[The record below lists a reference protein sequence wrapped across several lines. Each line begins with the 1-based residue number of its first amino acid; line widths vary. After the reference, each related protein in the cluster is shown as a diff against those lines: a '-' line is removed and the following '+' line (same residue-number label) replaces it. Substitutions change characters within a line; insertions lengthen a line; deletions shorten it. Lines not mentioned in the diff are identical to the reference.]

1 MPRIIFKCPYLKP
14 GTKKGTAHR
23 RHYINY
29 IAARDGAEPFT
40 PEKLREN
47 YVGYI
52 AQRPGAERVGA
63 HGLFNGTGDALP
75 LSKIAEE
82 EAAHPGCVWTPIL
95 SLRREDADRLGYDN
109 ARQWQTF
116 LTSYAPEL
124 AEAMKIPWEQFRWYA
139 SFHND
144 GEHPHVHMI
153 CYSADG
159 RSGFLSKEGIAR
171 IKSGLAKEIFRQEL
185 TEIYQRQ
192 TLRREELVRYAAQ
205 RMNELIR
212 QLRSGEFSSEK
223 LENPRLEQLLLRLSE
238 QLKHTK
244 GKKQYGYLRPPLKAL
259 VNEIVDELERDPRIA
274 EAYRLWHLQREE
286 VLRTYRD
293 DLPER
298 LPLSRQKEFRQIRNL
313 VIREAARLEEDTPRL
328 GDPLPLLTC
337 TARLLSG
344 IGGIFREQTPPAL
357 SGIRFVDG
365 KLQKKLR
372 QKKIAMGHREDE
384 RGQKLL

>member
-82 EAAHPGCVWTPIL
+82 VAAHPGCVWMPIL
-95 SLRREDADRLGYDN
+95 SLRREDAARLGYDN
-109 ARQWQTF
+109 AGQWQAL

-124 AEAMKIPWEQFRWYA
+124 AEAMRIPWEQFRWYA
-139 SFHND
+139 AFHNE

-153 CYSADG
+153 CCSADG
-159 RSGFLSKEGIAR
+159 KSGFLSKGGIAR
-171 IKSGLAKEIFRQEL
+171 IKSGLAKELFRQEL

-192 TLRREELVRYAAQ
+192 TLRREELVKASAE
-205 RMNELIR
+205 RMEELIR
-212 QLRSGEFSSEK
+212 QMRSGTP
-223 LENPRLEQLLLRLSE
+223 ENPHMEQLLLRLSE
-238 QLKHTK
+238 QLKRVS
-244 GKKQYGYLRPPLKAL
+244 GKKQYGYLRAPLKTM
-259 VNEIVDELERDPRIA
+259 VNEIVDELEKEPRIA
-274 EAYRLWHLQREE
+274 EAYRLWYLQREE

-298 LPLSRQKEFRQIRNL
+298 IPLSRQKEFKQIRNL
-313 VIREAARLEEDTPRL
+313 VIREAARLGEAAPRT
-328 GDPLPLLTC
+328 GEPLPLLSC
-337 TARLLSG
+337 TAGLLRGVSDLL
-344 IGGIFREQTPPAL
+344 REQTPSST

-365 KLQKKLR
+365 KLLQKLKR
-372 QKKIAMGHREDE
+372 KKIAMGHRNDE
-384 RGQKLL
+384 REMIL